1 MNRDSNVYTFLFA
14 TLMVLIVAS
23 SLAFTASSLKERQ
36 ISNVRKEK
44 MQNILATIGI
54 ETEREE
60 AEALY
65 NKYITEELTLKE
77 DGSIDPEINAFDIKL
92 NNELRKSYSDQRF
105 PIYVASVE
113 EENTML
119 SLCVERDFG
128 MQYGDISL

>member
-60 AEALY
+60 AEALF

-77 DGSIDPEINAFDIKL
+77 LSKKRSRECFLVINL
-92 NNELRKSYSDQRF
+92 
-105 PIYVASVE
+105 VE
-113 EENTML
+113 E
-119 SLCVERDFG
+119 C
-128 MQYGDISL
+128 IPI

>member
-113 EENTML
+113 EEK
-119 SLCVERDFG
+119 SQKGWFR
-128 MQYGDISL
+128 S

>member
-92 NNELRKSYSDQRF
+92 NTIWKNAEGVDLLEIPSSEDLY
-105 PIYVASVE
+105 
-113 EENTML
+113 NTCL
-119 SLCVERDFG
+119 LYTSPSPRD
-128 MQYGDISL
+128 